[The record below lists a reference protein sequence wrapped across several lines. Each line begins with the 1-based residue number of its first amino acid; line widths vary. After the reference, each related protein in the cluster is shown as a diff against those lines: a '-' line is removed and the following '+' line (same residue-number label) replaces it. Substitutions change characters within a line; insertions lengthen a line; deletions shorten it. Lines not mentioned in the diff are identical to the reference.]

1 MGVQLLGIV
10 AIGAFVF
17 GTSWTMW
24 LVIDKTIKA
33 RVSHDVEVLGKDVA
47 ELGIVAYPEFLMVPD
62 ADEVDDRKPK
72 K

>member
-1 MGVQLLGIV
+1 M
-10 AIGAFVF
+10 F
-17 GTSWTMW
+17 GTSWILW

-33 RVSHDVEVLGKDVA
+33 RVSHDVEVLGKDVV

-62 ADEVDDRKPK
+62 ADDIDDRKPK